1 VARAQAQLD
10 QSDAALRALEVD
22 ISTSIRARAALLAAA
37 RERAAQ
43 YRDVLI
49 PLREEIVALMQRQVN
64 YMLDDPSRLLLARQK
79 AFAAYQGY
87 LEAVR
92 DYQLARVELVR
103 AVGAPLP
110 ASAGAVAAPLDAR
123 GLIAP
128 SPGAG
133 HGMNHTDMNH
143 GGAEHHGVDHGG
155 MDHGSM
161 NHVAPGREGT
171 GHEGMHHEGAEEP
184 AMQQHDTHSG
194 EPR

>member
-22 ISTSIRARAALLAAA
+22 ISTSIRAGAALLAAA

-64 YMLDDPSRLLLARQK
+64 YMLDDPSRLLLARQQ

-87 LEAVR
+87 LEAMR
-92 DYQLARVELVR
+92 DYHLARVELVR

-110 ASAGAVAAPLDAR
+110 AISGAVATPLDAR

-133 HGMNHTDMNH
+133 HGMDHTDMNH
-143 GGAEHHGVDHGG
+143 GG
-155 MDHGSM
+155 MDHG
-161 NHVAPGREGT
+161 APGRDAT
-171 GHEGMHHEGAEEP
+171 GHEGMHHERANEP
-184 AMQQHDTHSG
+184 AMPQHETHSG